1 MKNLLLLMQST
12 NTEVIISA
20 LDVIQ
25 KVIQSPEMKDNWT
38 KFLELIV
45 LKIIDCYKSNKEVNL
60 QPEYDLCLVSI
71 INTFFR

>member
-60 QPEYDLCLVSI
+60 QPEYDLC
-71 INTFFR
+71 